1 MKRIGQYE
9 VYVGELQGNGSR
21 MKTPRRLTWEDRN
34 DHPTAWTPDSK
45 AVLLTSNRN
54 GNQDVFRQS
63 LDERIAQAVLT
74 SPEDEV
80 NPTVTPDGQWI
91 LYFNSSTWQRES
103 STSPVALKRAP
114 LSGGLSQVVHSEKG
128 FANVRCARLPSNL
141 CVVDQRV
148 EGQLIFSAFDPIQ
161 GKGRELARTEL
172 SASPSSQ
179 YDWDLSPDGSQIVGN
194 IEGTNRLWI
203 LPLSGRGP
211 KQEVMV
217 NGWSRLA
224 SPKWSADGKAWYV
237 SSYSPSSLLYV
248 DQKGQARVLS
258 RDWGVGLPSPDGR
271 YLASSAFTFSSNAW
285 MIENFDQR

>member
-1 MKRIGQYE
+1 
-9 VYVGELQGNGSR
+9 

-34 DHPTAWTPDSK
+34 DDPTAWTPDSK

-63 LDERIAQAVLT
+63 LDERIAQPVLT

-91 LYFNSSTWQRES
+91 LYFNSSTSQRES

-114 LSGGLSQVVHSEKG
+114 LSGGLSRVVHSEKG
-128 FANVRCARLPSNL
+128 FANVKCARLPSKL

-172 SASPSSQ
+172 SAPPSSL
-179 YDWDLSPDGSQIVGN
+179 YDWDLSPDGSQIVGI

-211 KQEVMV
+211 KQEVVV

-224 SPKWSADGKAWYV
+224 SPKWSADGQGWYV
-237 SSYSPSSLLYV
+237 PSMSLPSLLYV
-248 DQKGQARVLS
+248 DQKGQARVLW
-258 RDWGVGLPSPDGR
+258 RQAEYGLPSPDGR
-271 YLASSAFTFSSNAW
+271 YLASSAFTFSSNVW